1 MSALIGAVCGIIG
14 AFFAKSI
21 GFVTDLRE
29 ANGFLVYLLPI
40 GGLVSV
46 GLYKLTKNEGVG
58 TIRVLESARGGEKT
72 PILLMPVIFAASV
85 ITHLFGGSACKEGA
99 ALQIGG
105 AVAEAASKITRADET
120 FGLFDL
126 RYGGAVYGSFRTT
139 FRCVD
144 FCP

>member
-72 PILLMPVIFAASV
+72 PVLLMPVIFM
-85 ITHLFGGSACKEGA
+85 HRL
-99 ALQIGG
+99 
-105 AVAEAASKITRADET
+105 
-120 FGLFDL
+120 
-126 RYGGAVYGSFRTT
+126 
-139 FRCVD
+139 
-144 FCP
+144 